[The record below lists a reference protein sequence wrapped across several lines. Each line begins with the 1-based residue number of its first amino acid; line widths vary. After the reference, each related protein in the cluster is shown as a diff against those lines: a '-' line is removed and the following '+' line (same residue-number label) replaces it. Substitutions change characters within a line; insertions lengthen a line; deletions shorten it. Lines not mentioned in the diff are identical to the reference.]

1 MRRLAIILPFLCVSA
16 YGQNNSL
23 NLQLPS
29 GPTSFQSDKFRAGDL
44 DCSNAIGGGTNLEF
58 GVTGIINNAEDPFES
73 SNQIL
78 PQRKDIGVYARIVIP
93 LDGPEERINCNT
105 LYQLELEK
113 KQLEV
118 MKLRREVENLRRM
131 AQNKSEEFEN

>member
-1 MRRLAIILPFLCVSA
+1 MKRIALLLPFLCASA
-16 YGQNNSL
+16 YAQNNSL

-29 GPTSFQSDKFRAGDL
+29 GPTSYQSDKFRAGDL

-58 GVTGIINNAEDPFES
+58 GVTGIINDADDPFAS
-73 SNQIL
+73 RDPIT

-105 LYQLELEK
+105 LYKLELEK

-118 MKLRREVENLRRM
+118 LKLRREVENLRRM
-131 AQNKSEEFEN
+131 ASSEGEFEN

>member
-1 MRRLAIILPFLCVSA
+1 MKRLVWILPFVCMSA

-29 GPTSFQSDKFRAGDL
+29 GPTSYQSDKFRAGDL

-58 GVTGIINNAEDPFES
+58 GVTGIINNAEDPFS
-73 SNQIL
+73 GYDPVSQ
-78 PQRKDIGVYARIVIP
+78 QRKDIGVYARIVIP

-105 LYQLELEK
+105 LYKLELEK

-118 MKLRREVENLRRM
+118 LKLRREVENLRRM
-131 AQNKSEEFEN
+131 AQSDEGFEN

>member
-1 MRRLAIILPFLCVSA
+1 MKRLAWILPFVCMSA

-29 GPTSFQSDKFRAGDL
+29 GPTSYQSDKFRAGDL

-58 GVTGIINNAEDPFES
+58 GVTGIINNAEDPFS
-73 SNQIL
+73 GYDPVSQ
-78 PQRKDIGVYARIVIP
+78 QRKDIGVYARIVIP

-105 LYQLELEK
+105 LYRLELEK

-118 MKLRREVENLRRM
+118 LKLRREVENLRRM
-131 AQNKSEEFEN
+131 AQNDEGFEN

>member
-1 MRRLAIILPFLCVSA
+1 MKRIALLLPFLCVSA

-29 GPTSFQSDKFRAGDL
+29 GPTSYQSDKFRAGDL

-58 GVTGIINNAEDPFES
+58 GVTGIINDAEDPF
-73 SNQIL
+73 SNRDPIT

-105 LYQLELEK
+105 LYKLELEK

-118 MKLRREVENLRRM
+118 LKLRREVENLRRM
-131 AQNKSEEFEN
+131 ASSDQEFEN

>member
-1 MRRLAIILPFLCVSA
+1 MKRLAWILPLFCANA

-29 GPTSFQSDKFRAGDL
+29 GPTSYQSDKFRAGDL

-58 GVTGIINNAEDPFES
+58 GVTGIINDAEDPF
-73 SNQIL
+73 SNRDPIT

-105 LYQLELEK
+105 LYKLELEK

-118 MKLRREVENLRRM
+118 LKLRREVENLRKM
-131 AQNKSEEFEN
+131 ASSNQGFEN